1 MPRPFVSGCT
11 HVTVRRGSGGSGV
24 RVVGLSNWGL
34 AYQLPPLRKPFRA
47 FPPLPLLPPLPDLPP
62 PPEGVA
68 WLSGQL
74 PETSPGC
81 CLRHQW
87 HRSTRAL
94 PRVQTL
100 PLVHWPDW
108 NFLQSPSPFL
118 LDVKCPSPSFAE
130 WSSVPELHEVCVT
143 ELDRCLWQAGK
154 DAGRIATSGPRK
166 APRTRRNRC
175 WLWPRQEICCDRALG
190 QIHP

>member
-1 MPRPFVSGCT
+1 M
-11 HVTVRRGSGGSGV
+11 
-24 RVVGLSNWGL
+24 GLSNWGL
-34 AYQLPPLRKPFRA
+34 AYQMPPPPCENPSGASLLCTLAALDR
-47 FPPLPLLPPLPDLPP
+47 FPPP

-74 PETSPGC
+74 PGTSPGC

-108 NFLQSPSPFL
+108 NLLQSSSPFL

-130 WSSVPELHEVCVT
+130 WSSVPEPPRGVR
-143 ELDRCLWQAGK
+143 DRTRPLPL
-154 DAGRIATSGPRK
+154 AGREGR
-166 APRTRRNRC
+166 RTD
-175 WLWPRQEICCDRALG
+175 CDEWSPEG
-190 QIHP
+190 SSNPT